1 MVALY
6 RLALYWSLN
15 ALILGRAVELS
26 TGNDEMGNVEM
37 DDFWQD
43 YFSLYLMIKLLNKL
57 DDKKTKLGNIM
68 ALFPI

>member
-6 RLALYWSLN
+6 RLALDWSLN